1 MRQEKISKKHGK
13 LLWIAKICYS
23 IWLKL
28 TATQALYIT
37 FDPSLI
43 LAGFFFAWL
52 SWSNNNG
59 TNLFRIWILYA
70 GNYYKPVNLKKF
82 FQLCLPFYHSSSPSL
97 QNLCCCLAVLRGR
110 SWLVS
115 CPHGVNLLTN
125 QLRPLKK
132 VKQQQPKFFDNNR
145 RSKINMKFHLK
156 FWRETNNFQTRIFW
170 ACVSVNK
177 LSK

>member
-59 TNLFRIWILYA
+59 TNLFKIWILYA
-70 GNYYKPVNLKKF
+70 GNYYKPVFRIK
-82 FQLCLPFYHSSSPSL
+82 
-97 QNLCCCLAVLRGR
+97 
-110 SWLVS
+110 SWLFLAILRKLEKNFPTLPSFVS
-115 CPHGVNLLTN
+115 FIVAIFAKLMLLFGCFKRTK
-125 QLRPLKK
+125 L
-132 VKQQQPKFFDNNR
+132 
-145 RSKINMKFHLK
+145 IG
-156 FWRETNNFQTRIFW
+156 
-170 ACVSVNK
+170 K
-177 LSK
+177 LSTWGEPLDQSVSSY